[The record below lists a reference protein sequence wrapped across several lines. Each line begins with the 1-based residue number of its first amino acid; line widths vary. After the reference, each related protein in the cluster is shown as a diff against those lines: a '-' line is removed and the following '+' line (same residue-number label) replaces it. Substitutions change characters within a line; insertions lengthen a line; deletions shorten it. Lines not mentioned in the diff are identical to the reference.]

1 MPATARQLPLDL
13 GHRSASGR
21 EDFLLAP
28 CNSDAVAWIDL
39 WPEWPAPALILH
51 GPESCGKSHLAA
63 VWADGA
69 KALRVDPAR
78 LAASDARD
86 VWKDRTGCVLDG
98 ADVCIGDRAAET
110 TLFHMYN
117 MAKDEGRTMLV
128 TFRTAP
134 IRQEFTLPDLA
145 SRLRAAPAAMIQA
158 PDETLLAALLVKLF
172 ADRQLQ
178 VNEDVIQYILPR
190 MERSF
195 AAARD
200 IVQRADSEALAN
212 KRNISVPLIREI
224 LPSGD

>member
-1 MPATARQLPLDL
+1 MDATARQLPLDL

-28 CNSDAVAWIDL
+28 SNRDAVAWIDL

-63 VWADGA
+63 VWSGRA

-78 LAASDARD
+78 LASSDPRD
-86 VWKDRTGCVLDG
+86 VWKDHSACVMDG
-98 ADVCIGDRAAET
+98 ADICVGDRAAET

-117 MAKDEGRTMLV
+117 MAKDEGRTMLI

-134 IRQEFTLPDLA
+134 IRQDFTLPDLA

-178 VNEDVIQYILPR
+178 VGEDVIQYILPR
-190 MERSF
+190 RERSF

-200 IVQRADSEALAN
+200 IVQRADSEALAK

-224 LPSGD
+224 LPVED